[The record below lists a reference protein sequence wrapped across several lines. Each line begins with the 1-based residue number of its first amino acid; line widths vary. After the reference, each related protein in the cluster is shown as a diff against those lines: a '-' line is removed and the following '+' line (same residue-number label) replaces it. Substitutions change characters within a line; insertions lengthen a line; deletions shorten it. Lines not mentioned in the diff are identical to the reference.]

1 MKKPDRI
8 LDAFKTKSDT
18 AARRVA
24 ELRDARDRTLK
35 AQVQV
40 RLSIEDAFNVSSS
53 DRDAAVIASSY
64 AQRALRK
71 AGELQRAAEHLSML
85 EAGAREELLDRFADQ
100 KRFELYMAQ
109 RQLKERAVERRREE
123 KKLVDELGH
132 LTGKLEWDDTP

>member
-1 MKKPDRI
+1 MKKPEKI
-8 LDAFKTKSDT
+8 LDAFKTKSDD

-40 RLSIEDAFNVSSS
+40 RLSIEDAFEVGMRE
-53 DRDAAVIASSY
+53 RDSARIASGY

-71 AGELQRAAEHLSML
+71 AGELKRAAEHLAML

-100 KRFELYMAQ
+100 KRFELYLSQ
-109 RQLKERAVERRREE
+109 RQLKERALERRREE
-123 KKLVDELGH
+123 KKLVDELAH